1 MKTNV
6 GGIDKIVRILIAVVA
21 AVLYFTGTVSGV
33 LGYVALAVGAIM
45 LLTAVVG
52 SCPIY
57 SLIGMNTCSVKPQK

>member
-6 GGIDKIVRILIAVVA
+6 GSVDKIVRFLIAVLMS
-21 AVLYFTGTVSGV
+21 VLYFTGTVSGV

-52 SCPIY
+52 TCPLYMLFGI
-57 SLIGMNTCSVKPQK
+57 NTCKVKK